1 MEGQVKIIDHYLCIE
16 MPQEVDHH
24 HAAKIR
30 EVADR
35 LLLKEEVENIVFDF
49 EKTTFMDSSG
59 IGVMMGRLKKMKGLG
74 GKVFVVHASKRMEKL
89 LELSGIMSYVEIMK

>member
-49 EKTTFMDSSG
+49 EKTNYQWSFQKWYQG
-59 IGVMMGRLKKMKGLG
+59 LNLKNNMVYQKSFITIL
-74 GKVFVVHASKRMEKL
+74 FF
-89 LELSGIMSYVEIMK
+89 